1 MHTGKSG
8 GSFDGFFGRIMRR
21 VLQLRTSQSQPGNES
36 QLAGVKGEIKIG
48 SPAPKIRFR
57 EPQIEMAHGAGGKA
71 SRRLVEGLFAPLLFG
86 ASTEPLADAAHLK
99 INGARMAVTTD
110 SFVVKPLVF
119 PGGSIGELAI
129 NGTVN
134 DLAVSGARP
143 EAIVVTFILESGLPT
158 EILQREIQAMADAAQ
173 YAGVRIAGGDTKV
186 VEHGKADSMYI
197 TTTGIGRLLSGVE
210 ISPRSVRPG
219 DKVLL
224 SGPIG
229 DHGITILLPRGDL
242 DIEAELHS
250 DTRSV
255 FPLVQGLV
263 NAAGSGVRW
272 MRDPTRG
279 GVATSLNELARDCG
293 LGVVL
298 FEDNLPVHD
307 AVRGACELLGLDP
320 LHIANEGQFLAI
332 VSSGLAEAA
341 LQDLRAMP
349 GGEEAEMIGEV
360 REQPESCVLVT
371 TLYGGSR
378 IVDMLVGD
386 PLPRIC

>member
-1 MHTGKSG
+1 VS
-8 GSFDGFFGRIMRR
+8 S
-21 VLQLRTSQSQPGNES
+21 
-36 QLAGVKGEIKIG
+36 AAKIAA
-48 SPAPKIRFR
+48 PAPKIRFR

-71 SRRLVEGLFAPLLFG
+71 SRRLVEGLFAPLFFG
-86 ASTEPLADAAHLK
+86 ASAEPLTDAAHLK

-134 DLAVSGARP
+134 DLAVSGAKP
-143 EAIVVTFILESGLPT
+143 QAIVVTFILEAGLRT
-158 EILQREIQAMADAAQ
+158 DILQAEIEAMAKAAHE
-173 YAGVRIAGGDTKV
+173 AGVRIAGGDTKV

-197 TTTGIGRLLSGVE
+197 TTTGLGAPLSGIE
-210 ISPRSVRPG
+210 INPQSVRPG

-224 SGPIG
+224 SGSIG
-229 DHGITILLPRGDL
+229 DHGITILLARGELDMEGDL
-242 DIEAELHS
+242 RS
-250 DTRSV
+250 DTRCV
-255 FPLVQGLV
+255 FPMV
-263 NAAGSGVRW
+263 NAVAKAAGPGIRW

-293 LGVVL
+293 LGVIL
-298 FEDNLPVHD
+298 FEDSVPIHD

-320 LHIANEGQFLAI
+320 LHIANEGQFLVVVAPE
-332 VSSGLAEAA
+332 LADAA
-341 LQDLRAMP
+341 LKALQQTP
-349 GGEEAEMIGEV
+349 GGNEARIIGEI
-360 REQPESCVLVT
+360 REQPAGSVLVT

-378 IVDMLVGD
+378 IIDMLVGD

>member
-1 MHTGKSG
+1 MATPASK
-8 GSFDGFFGRIMRR
+8 
-21 VLQLRTSQSQPGNES
+21 
-36 QLAGVKGEIKIG
+36 IK
-48 SPAPKIRFR
+48 FR

-86 ASTEPLADAAHLK
+86 SAQGPLGDAAHIQ
-99 INGARMAVTTD
+99 INGTQIAMTTD
-110 SFVVKPLVF
+110 SFVVKPLRF

-134 DLAVSGARP
+134 DLAVSGARA
-143 EAIVVTFILESGLPT
+143 EAIVVTYVLEAGLPT
-158 EILQREIQAMADAAQ
+158 EVLEAEVRAMAGAAEK
-173 YAGVRIAGGDTKV
+173 AGVRIAGGDTKV
-186 VEHGKADSMYI
+186 VEHGKADCMYV
-197 TTTGIGRLLSGVE
+197 TTTGIGRLLPGVE
-210 ISPRSVRPG
+210 ISPHSVRPG

-229 DHGITILLPRGDL
+229 DHGITILLARGEL
-242 DIEAELHS
+242 DIEADLRS

-255 FPLVQGLV
+255 FPLVQALV
-263 NAAGSGVRW
+263 HEASGGVRW

-293 LGVVL
+293 LAISL
-298 FEDNLPVHD
+298 FEEKVPVRD
-307 AVRGACELLGLDP
+307 SVRGACELLGLDP

-332 VSSGLAEAA
+332 ISSEQAESA
-341 LQDLRAMP
+341 LRALRATP

-360 REQPESCVLVT
+360 RKQPAGTVSAA
-371 TLYGGSR
+371 TLYGGNR
-378 IVDMLVGD
+378 LVDMLVGD